1 MIAWLRR
8 RSLRRQLVIGVSAI
22 VSAALIGIGAV
33 AILSLRDE
41 VVSLSNSQVAN
52 SLAAFKYSYAKSQ
65 RGELTG
71 FPGQAPGTV
80 IALLRDGTPVFGA
93 VFSDGDPAL
102 APAEALAALARS
114 PTPLAT
120 VALKR

>member
-52 SLAAFKYSYAKSQ
+52 SLAAFKYSYAK
-65 RGELTG
+65 
-71 FPGQAPGTV
+71 
-80 IALLRDGTPVFGA
+80 
-93 VFSDGDPAL
+93 
-102 APAEALAALARS
+102 
-114 PTPLAT
+114 
-120 VALKR
+120 